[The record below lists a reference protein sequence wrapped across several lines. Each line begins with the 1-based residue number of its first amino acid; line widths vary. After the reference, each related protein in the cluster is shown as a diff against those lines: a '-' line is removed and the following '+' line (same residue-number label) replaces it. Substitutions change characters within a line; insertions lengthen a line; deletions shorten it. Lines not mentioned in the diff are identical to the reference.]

1 MSNLKTEALKGVFWT
16 FLEQFSSKIFGFL
29 FQIILARLL
38 MPKDFGLLAMVIV
51 FIGIGTSIMESGFGQ
66 SLIRTKNPSESD
78 YSSVF
83 YLNVFVSIIVYAF
96 LYFLAPYVS
105 NFYNEEA
112 LTYILRVLALI
123 IIIKSLYLVQKT
135 ILTIDLDFKKQMI
148 VNLFSTIISG
158 IVSIILAFRG
168 FEVWSLVYFQLLTN
182 ILSAILFWYY
192 SNWFPKRIFDVQRIR
207 YHYNFGYKLML
218 STIINSIFNY
228 IFDILIGKYYSS
240 SQLGFYNRASTF
252 QKFPTMLLGRSVNRV
267 TYPIFSKISENLD
280 QMKQALRKINKL
292 VIYVYTPFMFL
303 LIFNAKQ
310 IIVLLLTEKWLA
322 AVPIFQ
328 LLCIGGLLQ
337 PIQYYN
343 TNIIKTLGDS
353 ALILKINFFSRLF
366 IVIGLVLVV
375 NYGFYYLIIFQ
386 VFSMVFVT
394 LSFMKFSGLKIKY
407 NLFEQLKD
415 IAVNF
420 SVSFLISIVC
430 FYLTASLNL
439 SNIWSIIFY
448 FLSFILIYLI
458 FSQLFKLDSYLF
470 IKKLITNKLIE
481 QQQN

>member
-1 MSNLKTEALKGVFWT
+1 MSNLKTKTLKGVFWT
-16 FLEQFSSKIFGFL
+16 FLEQFSSKIVRFL
-29 FQIILARLL
+29 IQIILARLL
-38 MPKDFGLLAMVIV
+38 MPEDFGLLAMVIV
-51 FIGIGTSIMESGFGQ
+51 FVGIGTSIMESGFGQ

-83 YLNVFVSIIVYAF
+83 YLNVFISITVYAF
-96 LYFLAPYVS
+96 LYVLAPYVS
-105 NFYNEEA
+105 DFYNEED
-112 LTYILRVLALI
+112 LTFILRVLALI
-123 IIIKSLYLVQKT
+123 IIIKSLYLVQQT
-135 ILTIDLDFKKQMI
+135 ILTINFDFKKQMV
-148 VNLFSTIISG
+148 VNLISTIISG
-158 IVSIILAFRG
+158 IVATILAIKG
-168 FEVWSLVYFQLLTN
+168 FKIWSLVFFQLVTN
-182 ILSAILFWYY
+182 ILSALLFWHY
-192 SNWFPKRIFDVQRIR
+192 SKWFPKRIFDTQRIR
-207 YHYNFGYKLML
+207 YHYNFGFKLMI
-218 STIINSIFNY
+218 STIINSFFNY

-267 TYPIFSKISENLD
+267 TYPVFSEISENLD

-310 IIVLLLTEKWLA
+310 IIVLLLTENWLA

-343 TNIIKTLGDS
+343 TNIIKALGDS

-420 SVSFLISIVC
+420 SVSFLISVLC
-430 FYLTASLNL
+430 FYFTASLNL

-458 FSQLFKLDSYLF
+458 FSQLFKLESYLF
-470 IKKLITNKLIE
+470 IKNLIVNKLIS
-481 QQQN
+481 NN

>member
-135 ILTIDLDFKKQMI
+135 ILTINLDFKKQMI

-182 ILSAILFWYY
+182 ILSALLFWYY

>member
-1 MSNLKTEALKGVFWT
+1 M
-16 FLEQFSSKIFGFL
+16 
-29 FQIILARLL
+29 L
-38 MPKDFGLLAMVIV
+38 MPEDFGLLAMVIV

-83 YLNVFVSIIVYAF
+83 YLNVFMAIIVYAI
-96 LYFLAPYVS
+96 LYVLAPYVS
-105 NFYNEEA
+105 DFYNEEA
-112 LTYILRVLALI
+112 LTFILRVLALL

-135 ILTIDLDFKKQMI
+135 ILTINLDFKKQMV
-148 VNLFSTIISG
+148 VNLISTIISG
-158 IVSIILAFRG
+158 IVATILAIKG
-168 FEVWSLVYFQLLTN
+168 FKIWSLVFFQLVTN
-182 ILSAILFWYY
+182 ILSALLFWHY
-192 SNWFPKRIFDVQRIR
+192 SKWFPKRIFDTQRIR

-218 STIINSIFNY
+218 STIINSVFNY

-267 TYPIFSKISENLD
+267 TYPVFSKISENHD

-303 LIFNAKQ
+303 FIFNANQ
-310 IIVLLLTEKWLA
+310 IIVLLLTEKWLPV
-322 AVPIFQ
+322 VPIFQ

-343 TNIIKTLGDS
+343 TNIIKALGDS

-366 IVIGLVLVV
+366 IIFGIVLII

-386 VFSMVFVT
+386 VISMLFVT
-394 LSFMKFSGLKIKY
+394 LCFMRSSGLKIEY
-407 NLFEQLKD
+407 NLFEQIKD

-420 SVSFLISIVC
+420 SVSF
-430 FYLTASLNL
+430 
-439 SNIWSIIFY
+439 SN
-448 FLSFILIYLI
+448 
-458 FSQLFKLDSYLF
+458 
-470 IKKLITNKLIE
+470 
-481 QQQN
+481 